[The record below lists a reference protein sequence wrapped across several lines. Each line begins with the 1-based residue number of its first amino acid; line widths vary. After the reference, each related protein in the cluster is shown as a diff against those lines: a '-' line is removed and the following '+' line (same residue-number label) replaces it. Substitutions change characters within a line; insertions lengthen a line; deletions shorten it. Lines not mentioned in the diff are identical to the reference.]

1 MSDMIGLMAAALTTL
16 SFLPQALLVIRTGKT
31 DGISLVM
38 DIMFTT
44 GVAGWLVYGIL
55 TGSLP
60 IIVANMVT
68 LLLASVILCLKVR
81 NTLQARAQGAAV
93 ATSAPIAS

>member
-38 DIMFTT
+38 YIMFTT

-55 TGSLP
+55 TESMP

-68 LLLASVILCLKVR
+68 LLLASVILCLTVR
-81 NTLQARAQGAAV
+81 NTLQARAQGATA

>member
-1 MSDMIGLMAAALTTL
+1 MSDMIGLIAAVLTTL

-31 DGISLVM
+31 EGISLVM
-38 DIMFTT
+38 YIMFTT

-55 TGSLP
+55 MQSMP
-60 IIVANMVT
+60 MMIANTIT
-68 LLLASVILCLKVR
+68 LVLASLILCLKVR
-81 NTLQARAQGAAV
+81 NVLQARAQGETL